1 MGSNLCGEWKGEE
14 SEIDV
19 ESDGGKLNI
28 NTASVD
34 ELVESDHLGRA
45 MAARL
50 ACHRDQFG
58 PFERPE
64 DLRQVPG
71 IQKKMVKKL
80 GREMSFDGARASWT
94 CGLVSLPRQMQ
105 KELPLPVEVGR
116 LRRLLRL
123 PLRKRSDRGGNLLSR

>member
-1 MGSNLCGEWKGEE
+1 MF
-14 SEIDV
+14 
-19 ESDGGKLNI
+19 
-28 NTASVD
+28 NTASAD

-64 DLRQVPG
+64 DSRQVPG

-80 GREMSFDGARASWT
+80 GREMSFDGTRASWT
-94 CGLVSLPRQMQ
+94 CDLVGRCQG
-105 KELPLPVEVGR
+105 KCRIRPVEVGR
-116 LRRLLRL
+116 LRRLLRCGSAVTEEVIFF
-123 PLRKRSDRGGNLLSR
+123 PDDEDTAGLSRIMEAD